1 MVSVSVMHPHGDR
14 QMSLPQNEDF
24 VATSVMDNTLSLVN
38 SVNFDK
44 LNAKLVDHY
53 GWSKEE
59 VSHLCSLYKGWLALQ
74 ICYPDVDFAPNEKL
88 DEYWH
93 MHILD
98 TRAYTQ
104 DCLFLFGEYLHH
116 YPYFGLEGDA
126 DDLERAFE
134 RTRKFYA
141 HHFGESLIGDLG
153 PCKPVKCK

>member
-1 MVSVSVMHPHGDR
+1 M
-14 QMSLPQNEDF
+14 
-24 VATSVMDNTLSLVN
+24 
-38 SVNFDK
+38 
-44 LNAKLVDHY
+44 
-53 GWSKEE
+53 
-59 VSHLCSLYKGWLALQ
+59 Q

-141 HHFGESLIGDLG
+141 HHFGESLVGNPG
-153 PCKPVKCK
+153 PCNPAKCK